1 MVLKIKASFLKMMK
15 MKTRMNNITQQALD
29 ALKNCPQCLDSLRN
43 LKCYDYEA
51 RFGAF
56 IRVKCGIIML
66 SMVEWDI
73 VAKELESLL

>member
-1 MVLKIKASFLKMMK
+1 MMK
-15 MKTRMNNITQQALD
+15 TKMNNITQQALD
-29 ALKNCPQCLDSLRN
+29 AIKNCPQCLQSLRN

>member
-1 MVLKIKASFLKMMK
+1 MILKIKEFFLITMMK
-15 MKTRMNNITQQALD
+15 TKMNNITQQALD
-29 ALKNCPQCLDSLRN
+29 AIKNCPQCLDSLRN